1 MYLCINI
8 RGNTALKSG
17 LRSFHQDSSSAISHQ
32 GCAGPPPFV
41 RGMHDVEK
49 ESRTIGSEFGRS
61 LSMRIGG
68 ANGEVRDSM
77 DVVDGRGT

>member
-1 MYLCINI
+1 MTDISGI
-8 RGNTALKSG
+8 HGVVEQRPRRGWAQAGSQTENKREIVGWNTRPAYGS
-17 LRSFHQDSSSAISHQ
+17 
-32 GCAGPPPFV
+32 
-41 RGMHDVEK
+41 VEK

-61 LSMRIGG
+61 LSTRIGG

>member
-1 MYLCINI
+1 MTKLQKVFNGVVRVLVFLYVISI
-8 RGNTALKSG
+8 R
-17 LRSFHQDSSSAISHQ
+17 SHVH
-32 GCAGPPPFV
+32 F
-41 RGMHDVEK
+41 VEK